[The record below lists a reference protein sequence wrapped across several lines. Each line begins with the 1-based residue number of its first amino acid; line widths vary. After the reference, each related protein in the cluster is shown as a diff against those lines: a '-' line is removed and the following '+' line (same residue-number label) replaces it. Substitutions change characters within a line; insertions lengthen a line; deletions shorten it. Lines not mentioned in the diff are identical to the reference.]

1 MAGREPLRLGAPQ
14 SLPRL
19 AVMPMELKP
28 PGGPAATPFNLTR
41 FQLGIAGGLVV
52 AVFVLLAQRGFLAM

>member
-1 MAGREPLRLGAPQ
+1 
-14 SLPRL
+14 
-19 AVMPMELKP
+19 MPMELKP